1 MLPASLFAP
10 LDPRDAVEG
19 VRRTQGAHGVV
30 DLLVV
35 ALTDRRVRSDAD
47 IDEHLDTLKAAC
59 RATRRWSELVPV
71 LERIATLNPERKH
84 EVAAEL
90 ALVHTHLGE
99 RAKALSLL
107 ETAVAQQRRLPAW
120 RRSLAFSVGAEI
132 VALLLRMPTLAQEC
146 VALGESTA
154 TARPAQPQR
163 ATGSRRRPGLAR
175 PVLVAEAER
184 ATAGNPPALTGAKS
198 RARLTLL
205 QGSAA

>member
-35 ALTDRRVRSDAD
+35 TLTDRRVRSDAD

-90 ALVHTHLGE
+90 ALVHLQLGE
-99 RAKALSLL
+99 RAKALFLL
-107 ETAVAQQRRLPAW
+107 ESAVAQQRRLPAW

-132 VALLLRMPTLAQEC
+132 VALLLRMPALVQEC
-146 VALGESTA
+146 VALGESTT
-154 TARPAQPQR
+154 TARPAQAQR
-163 ATGSRRRPGLAR
+163 AAGSRRRTGLAR
-175 PVLVAEAER
+175 PVLVAESDGT
-184 ATAGNPPALTGAKS
+184 TAGNPPALTGAKS